1 MFDDF
6 FFRGGGALFSGL
18 AISSLFA
25 LLPLLLGLAIPY
37 AVLHYR
43 DSRSVE
49 RDPQLGLKTALYFF
63 YSVSVLIFLSGLTI
77 LAVDAL
83 RELQLFGTGGGGG
96 GVFGRPRGG
105 FTPLQRSG
113 SAFMFA
119 GFSFGLVQFVLIHMA
134 TNNRKWPLV
143 RRVFGGWRMA
153 VAGMVVLTM
162 FTVLVQMLFQ
172 ENVQA
177 DAIQDL
183 FAILF
188 VWTPAW
194 LVDLILLRTRS
205 QQSHQEEEPP
215 IPERFGRRLPREGE
229 GGGLRRGES

>member
-37 AVLHYR
+37 AVLPYR

-49 RDPQLGLKTALYFF
+49 RDPQLGLKPPLYFSS
-63 YSVSVLIFLSGLTI
+63 SVSVLLFLSRFTL
-77 LAVDAL
+77 LSVAAL
-83 RELQLFGTGGGGG
+83 LELQLFGTGGGGG

-105 FTPLQRSG
+105 FTPLQRIG

-162 FTVLVQMLFQ
+162 FTVLV
-172 ENVQA
+172 
-177 DAIQDL
+177 
-183 FAILF
+183 
-188 VWTPAW
+188 
-194 LVDLILLRTRS
+194 
-205 QQSHQEEEPP
+205 
-215 IPERFGRRLPREGE
+215 
-229 GGGLRRGES
+229 